1 MSFWG
6 RIFGVEKNPEYEL
19 GIRYFNEGRYEEA
32 VEELEKAIKALGP
45 GDPTYA
51 LGMFYAAESH
61 VHLGTARFHEGDLD
75 SAFEHYSVA
84 VKENPTY
91 PDLYYRMGVIHHE
104 RGELDESIEMFGRA
118 IGLNETY
125 FEAVCFLGI
134 VLYEKG
140 RKEDADTVFNRALE
154 LGADNPGP
162 ISKFLSDHIAGRA
175 TEIPPLARLREIM
188 YTDTDFDSLM
198 REGVESY
205 NTGHYER
212 SSDLFNEAA
221 GLHPDYADVRF
232 KLGLSML
239 RHGDHEQARAQLLEA
254 LRINEHY
261 TEARFYLGVSYLDE
275 KLYREALS
283 HFERAV
289 LEKPGYADLQCY
301 LGSTYFYIGELK
313 KARAVL
319 DRALEI
325 SPGYP
330 KARYYYGLLLYALG
344 EKKDAVEYLSGGIPD
359 LERPGTANVNLALVH
374 LKEGNLE
381 EAMLVLKEVLETGEE
396 SADVLYFLGE
406 VYMRMGRFE
415 EAEELF
421 RRSLEINPTF
431 LRAREKL
438 AVLLVRRE
446 DYGGAEEV
454 LGKNGEDFADI
465 YKIMGDIKYFRGEL
479 DAAEEL
485 YRRSLKVNSEYSEA
499 VISLAMTL
507 RKKGRE
513 EEAGEL
519 LEKILE
525 IEPENVLARNLVGRG
540 PLDLES

>member
-1 MSFWG
+1 
-6 RIFGVEKNPEYEL
+6 
-19 GIRYFNEGRYEEA
+19 
-32 VEELEKAIKALGP
+32 
-45 GDPTYA
+45 
-51 LGMFYAAESH
+51 
-61 VHLGTARFHEGDLD
+61 RFHEGDLET
-75 SAFEHYSVA
+75 AFEHFSVA

-91 PDLYYRMGVIHHE
+91 PDLYYRMGVIHHQ
-104 RGELDESIEMFGRA
+104 RGELDESLEMLGRA
-118 IGLNETY
+118 IGLNESY

-134 VLYEKG
+134 VLHEKG
-140 RKEDADTVFNRALE
+140 RIEDADTVFKRALE

-162 ISKFLSDHIAGRA
+162 ISKFLSDHIAGRS

-212 SSDLFNEAA
+212 AIELFNEAA

-239 RHGDHEQARAQLLEA
+239 RHGNHEEARAQLLES
-254 LRINEHY
+254 LRINDHY

-275 KLYREALS
+275 KLYREALP
-283 HFERAV
+283 HFKRAV

-301 LGSTYFYIGELK
+301 LGSTYFYLGELK

-319 DRALEI
+319 DQALEL

-344 EKKDAVEYLSGGIPD
+344 EKKDAVEYLSGGIPEI
-359 LERPGTANVNLALVH
+359 ERPGAANINLALVY

-381 EAMLVLKEVLETGEE
+381 EAMVVLKEVLAAGGE

-406 VYMRMGRFE
+406 VYMRMSRFD

-421 RRSLEINPTF
+421 GRALDINPSF

-446 DYGGAEEV
+446 DYKGAEEI
-454 LGKNGEDFADI
+454 LGNNGDDFADVF
-465 YKIMGDIKYFRGEL
+465 KIMGDIKYFRGEL
-479 DAAEEL
+479 DAAEVL
-485 YRRSLKVNSEYSEA
+485 YRKSLDINSEYSEA
-499 VISLAMTL
+499 VISLALTL

-513 EEAGEL
+513 EEAEKL
-519 LEKILE
+519 LEKLLE

>member
-1 MSFWG
+1 LSFWG

-19 GIRYFNEGRYEEA
+19 GIRYFNEGRYAEA
-32 VEELEKAIKALGP
+32 VEALEKAIASLGP

-61 VHLGTARFHEGDLD
+61 VHLGTARFHAGELD
-75 SAFEHYSVA
+75 AAFDHFSVA

-104 RGELDESIEMFGRA
+104 RGELDESLGMLGRA
-118 IGLNETY
+118 ISLNKAY

-140 RKEDADTVFNRALE
+140 MKDDADAVFKRALE

-212 SSDLFNEAA
+212 ATGLFSEAA
-221 GLHPDYADVRF
+221 VVHPDYADVRF

-239 RHGDHEQARAQLLEA
+239 RGGDHENARVQLLEA
-254 LRINEHY
+254 LKINEHY
-261 TEARFYLGVSYLDE
+261 TEARFYLGVSYLDM
-275 KLYREALS
+275 KLYREALP

-289 LEKPGYADLQCY
+289 LEKPDYADLHCY
-301 LGSTYFYIGELK
+301 LGSTYFYTGELK
-313 KARAVL
+313 KARSVL
-319 DRALEI
+319 ERALEL

-344 EKKDAVEYLSGGIPD
+344 EKKDAVEYLSGGIPEM
-359 LERPGTANVNLALVH
+359 ERPGSASINLALVY

-381 EAMLVLKEVLETGEE
+381 EAMHVLKEVLDAGGE

-406 VYMRMGRFE
+406 VYMRMDRPV

-421 RRSLEINPTF
+421 RRSLEINPVF

-446 DYGGAEEV
+446 DYAGAEEI

-465 YKIMGDIKYFRGEL
+465 YKIMGDIKYYRGDL
-479 DAAEEL
+479 DEAEDL
-485 YRRSLKVNSEYSEA
+485 YRKSLDVNSEYSEA
-499 VISLAMTL
+499 VISLALTL
-507 RKKGRE
+507 RKKGHE
-513 EEAGEL
+513 EEAGKL
-519 LEKILE
+519 LDKILE
-525 IEPENVLARNLVGRG
+525 FEPENVLARNLVGRG
-540 PLDLES
+540 LLDLEP